1 MPVSHRAAIFDA
13 DDPPSKAATLDAAL
27 SLFVRH
33 GIDATS
39 VRDIATRSG
48 FTNPAIFK
56 HFDSK
61 SEMALC
67 LFEHCYG
74 WMTRHLLAAEAA
86 CAETD
91 PRGRILAIAAG
102 ALRLMD
108 EDIEAVLMVQDNL
121 RRFWPSASPAVRS
134 VTLLGR
140 VRSLTAA
147 VCDADPGHTD
157 VSPRFLAS
165 AIVGFLG
172 QIARELYFNELEG
185 PAAARDAEV
194 RNVIQKLLK

>member
-1 MPVSHRAAIFDA
+1 VSQRAAIFDA

-39 VRDIATRSG
+39 VRDIASRSG

-61 SEMALC
+61 SDMALC
-67 LFEHCYG
+67 LFERCYG

-86 CAETD
+86 CPEAD
-91 PRGRILAIAAG
+91 LRARILAIAAC

-147 VCDADPGHTD
+147 VLGTDPGQA
-157 VSPRFLAS
+157 SPRFIAS
-165 AIVGFLG
+165 AIVGFLA
-172 QIARELYFNELEG
+172 QIARELYFSEFEG
-185 PAAARDAEV
+185 PAAAHEAQVQDI
-194 RNVIQKLLK
+194 IQKLLK